1 MALRA
6 SEINLFKRE
15 KSAEEFLNLLP
26 PDAQII
32 ALPNG
37 STVIRQGGKTYNVPR
52 GINNEVRA
60 LASNVS
66 DLTGRTYLNTVGAR
80 DSGVTQEPNQSE
92 SQVTVDR
99 GSDFLTNVGGP
110 GATTFDYDLSD
121 ADLQE
126 AIELRKAAYG
136 VDTIESRTRISPDGT
151 EEKGFFEKVG
161 DKFVE
166 VFKSPQGVVTEV
178 SPVSGK
184 TITTRVPALEG
195 ATNLAFLTSPF
206 PGLGTAIGQI
216 GENFVERQVEEAE
229 KAAIGV
235 KGFGTAQI
243 QDLSTG
249 QVIDLTASPTG
260 NALTKALGLEGG
272 SVGTYAEA
280 TAQGPF
286 ATPDG
291 KIFSTLDEAA
301 NYVGSNRFTTKYGM
315 ERFIP
320 AGETYDPTRVL
331 DPGIKRIGEYDEDSG
346 EVDLGF
352 GRTGAVTGIAI
363 DQEGNLHYKT
373 GTGGFFMGM
382 GEMVGTGSGTGIGY
396 SGNRADIARGK
407 DISVLEAT
415 NLLNKIDDGTI
426 TSTPN
431 TTEFL
436 QNIVGYDDTGLQP
449 TTTGYN
455 VPLGNYFEV
464 EGMGNYN
471 TPTYTNINYGDV
483 IKEQL
488 DPPYASWEDYIMD
501 KPTTN
506 LQRGPDVSIVGDDEI
521 FDTPYNPVAIDSAF
535 YKEDDGGSY
544 KSSSS
549 SSYPATVNIQD
560 QIGMGGGDTS
570 GIYEIGEGGTYAF
583 SETPTT
589 DVYSEDDSYFT
600 DPSTEFELKEGGR
613 VGKQEGG
620 TTVKPVSQIVQGA
633 GFIAPQNNATEEQT
647 IADDIPM
654 EAEEGDFIIN
664 APAAQFAGRQ
674 DIVTMIV
681 GAIESLR
688 EKGVDIQYGNPKIPI
703 KRRVQL
709 AVSRNEVYVPKVV
722 AEEIGY
728 DKLEKINNRGKKEV
742 EQRQQEA
749 QQQANRGGFVKKAGG
764 DVVDDKSSIIGTDE
778 GNFLQDLGRIV
789 VKELGDKLKGFL
801 SKEETPEIESLPE
814 PRPENVSKKEQESQ
828 DLQKQEK
835 KPIPKEYEPQTEFQK
850 LVYQALENIEKP
862 KKSKNEAYIPDG
874 YAIPEYKGKPFKNSG
889 ATIGLGVDLGQ
900 YSPIEWKAI
909 GLNEDLFN
917 KIKPYILDGHLQK
930 GLSGLA
936 TNKDKV
942 HGSGGLRLLKEQPL
956 ILNNV
961 ELAEL
966 NSKIFNYKFDRFEKK
981 HGSDYKDFNNPED
994 KVTAFVM
1001 DWGGAFNNPLTFKQV
1016 LKETLDTETALE
1028 RGFINNKNIS
1038 STGLEASRAKRLLGW
1053 YKRYRDNKSKNMEIT
1068 PKPKPKEIQANPDN
1082 RSFLSPQIS
1091 V

>member
-1 MALRA
+1 VAPKKVK
-6 SEINLFKRE
+6 SEIDLFK
-15 KSAEEFLNLLP
+15 KAKNAEEFLSLLP
-26 PDAQII
+26 PDAKPVFLPDGSVGFKDSTGKEYKVPTAI
-32 ALPNG
+32 ANEM
-37 STVIRQGGKTYNVPR
+37 R
-52 GINNEVRA
+52 GIK
-60 LASNVS
+60 SNVS
-66 DLTGRTYLNTVGAR
+66 DLTERTYLNTVGAR
-80 DSGVTQEPNQSE
+80 DSGVTQEPDQSE
-92 SQVTVDR
+92 SQVTVDS

-166 VFKSPQGVVTEV
+166 VFKSPQDVVTEI

-184 TITTRVPALEG
+184 TITTRVPAVEG
-195 ATNLAFLTSPF
+195 TVTYSTLMTSPIPF
-206 PGLGTAIGQI
+206 LGSAIGQM
-216 GENFVERQVEEAE
+216 GEKFLARQEDEVEQAQL
-229 KAAIGV
+229 GV
-235 KGFGTAQI
+235 KGFGAVQV

-291 KIFSTLDEAA
+291 KIFSTLAEAA
-301 NYVGSNRFTTKYGM
+301 NYVGSNRYISSYAAKGM
-315 ERFIP
+315 TAFGDIP
-320 AGETYDPTRVL
+320 KEVDPSRVL

-346 EVDLGF
+346 EVNLGF
-352 GRTGAVTGIAI
+352 GREGAVTGIAI

-373 GTGGFFMGM
+373 GRSGFVTSGS
-382 GEMVGTGSGTGIGY
+382 GEMIKTGSGTGIGY
-396 SGNRADIARGK
+396 SGNRADIAKGK

-415 NLLNKIDDGTI
+415 DLLNKIDDGTI
-426 TSTPN
+426 TSTPR

-436 QNIVGYDDTGLQP
+436 QNIVEQNIGIITPPMTGID
-449 TTTGYN
+449 
-455 VPLGNYFEV
+455 
-464 EGMGNYN
+464 GMPGM
-471 TPTYTNINYGDV
+471 PPIEYTNINYGDV
-483 IKEQL
+483 TKEQL
-488 DPPYASWEDYIMD
+488 DLPYASWEDYIMD

-521 FDTPYNPVAIDSAF
+521 FDTPYNPVAIDTAF
-535 YKEDDGGSY
+535 YREDDGGSY

-560 QIGMGGGDTS
+560 QIGMGGGDES

-600 DPSTEFELKEGGR
+600 DSSTEFELKEGGR

-633 GFIAPQNNATEEQT
+633 GFIAPQNNATEQQT

-688 EKGVDIQYGNPKIPI
+688 EKGVDIQYGNPKIPM

-728 DKLEKINNRGKKEV
+728 DKLEKINNRGKREV
-742 EQRQQEA
+742 EERQQES

-764 DVVDDKSSIIGTDE
+764 DVVEDTSGISGTDE

-789 VKELGDKLKGFL
+789 IKELGEKFKGFL
-801 SKEETPEIESLPE
+801 NKEETTPKEETPKIESLPE
-814 PRPENVSKKEQESQ
+814 PRPESISKKQQEKNQ
-828 DLQKQEK
+828 MQGLEK
-835 KPIPKEYEPQTEFQK
+835 KPFIKKDEPKYTNYRTLISDRIKDLNLPKDKLETYE
-850 LVYQALENIEKP
+850 LLNILEVSP
-862 KKSKNEAYIPDG
+862 KIDPR
-874 YAIPEYKGKPFKNSG
+874 KGNVPSKNSG
-889 ATIGLGVDLGQ
+889 LTIGIGFDVGRHNPQDL
-900 YSPIEWKAI
+900 KK
-909 GLNEDLFN
+909 FN
-917 KIKPYILDGHLQK
+917 FSESLYKKLLPY
-930 GLSGLA
+930 
-936 TNKDKV
+936 TNKRGAEVDKDPDFM
-942 HGSGGLRLLKEQPL
+942 LTNE
-956 ILNNV
+956 
-961 ELAEL
+961 ELDEV
-966 NSKIFNYKFDRFEKK
+966 NSKVLNKKFIDFDREYSQYRNINPVDKSVLYSIYHLGALPRYEKFK
-981 HGSDYKDFNNPED
+981 KIYDESGSMSNALQMGIINIIKGENDPERVRA
-994 KVTAFVM
+994 KKAL
-1001 DWGGAFNNPLTFKQV
+1001 DWLT
-1016 LKETLDTETALE
+1016 
-1028 RGFINNKNIS
+1028 NKNIK
-1038 STGLEASRAKRLLGW
+1038 TMPLP
-1053 YKRYRDNKSKNMEIT
+1053 T
-1068 PKPKPKEIQANPDN
+1068 PRPKEIQASPDQE
-1082 RSFLSPQIS
+1082 SFLAPSPS
-1091 V
+1091 LV